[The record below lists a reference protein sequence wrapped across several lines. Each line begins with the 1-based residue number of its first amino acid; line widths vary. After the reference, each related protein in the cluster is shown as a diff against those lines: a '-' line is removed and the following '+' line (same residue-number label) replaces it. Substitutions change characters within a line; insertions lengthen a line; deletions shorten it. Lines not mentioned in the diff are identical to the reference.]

1 MVTLWAL
8 EQFELKCDAFSV
20 KNLARI
26 KSLEHFP
33 TKWTPVRRRKCDQ
46 TRARAFSGEVDTG
59 SSKNMRPNKKLERRS
74 DSIGSECALA
84 RLSHEGTAVIALAR
98 DRSARRKAG

>member
-46 TRARAFSGEVDTG
+46 TRS
-59 SSKNMRPNKKLERRS
+59 
-74 DSIGSECALA
+74 
-84 RLSHEGTAVIALAR
+84 
-98 DRSARRKAG
+98 

>member
-26 KSLEHFP
+26 KSL
-33 TKWTPVRRRKCDQ
+33 
-46 TRARAFSGEVDTG
+46 AFSDEVDTG
-59 SSKNMRPNKKLERRS
+59 SSQKMRPNKS
-74 DSIGSECALA
+74 
-84 RLSHEGTAVIALAR
+84 
-98 DRSARRKAG
+98 